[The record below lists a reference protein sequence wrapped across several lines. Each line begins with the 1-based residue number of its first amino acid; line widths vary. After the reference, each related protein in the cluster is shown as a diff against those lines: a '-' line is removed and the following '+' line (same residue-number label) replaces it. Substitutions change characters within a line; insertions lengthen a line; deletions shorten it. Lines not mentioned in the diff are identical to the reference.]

1 MDWWLQKDHVVHL
14 QRTVVIM
21 LISAYS
27 LQSCA
32 DKCKNKAGCKYFN
45 YDPTGYPA
53 SELVDTYDK
62 KHLYAECSS
71 GDTWLGN
78 FNTEFKCFQA
88 CANKQS
94 CIAFIYGNHGDSKAG
109 NCYDELIQNTPG
121 N

>member
-1 MDWWLQKDHVVHL
+1 
-14 QRTVVIM
+14 VVIM

-94 CIAFIYGNHGDSKAG
+94 CLAFIYGNHGDSKAG